1 MRKIFSGITVAAI
14 ACLMA
19 ACGGSDDK
27 AFLTPGGSPGG
38 GGSAPVASVVT
49 TTSVATIPADN
60 SSGATITALVRD
72 ANNNALSGVT
82 VAFASTA
89 GSLVVTTAMTDANGN
104 ATGTL
109 TAAGAAAGT
118 QISVTASA
126 GGQSAQVSVGVV
138 NTQQS
143 ITLLTNATQIP
154 SNNSTPATITAIVR
168 NASNALLSGT
178 MVTFSATSGAIVA
191 TQTPAGAGATPPVTA
206 GTTDA
211 NGAAQAALSTPGD
224 NQNRSITV
232 TATAGTS
239 SATIVVSVV
248 GTKLTISGPASL
260 IQGSQGTYTVSLVDS
275 AGAGIDN
282 QTVTLASANGNTL
295 SAASVTTVAGQATF
309 QVTAVNSGTD
319 SITASALGLQASQK
333 VTVSSQNF
341 TFTAPAANASIS
353 LGQSVAVTVNWKS
366 NGVPVAGQTV
376 NFSATRGT
384 LTAATAVTDA
394 NGNATV
400 MISSSTSGPAL
411 LAASATGVSAQQQVS
426 FVATTPSQIAIQ
438 ASPDTIATQGQSTI
452 TAIVRDA
459 QNNLVQGQTVN
470 FALTDITGGQ
480 LSFASVTTDSEGVA
494 QTAYTASTEPSTSNG
509 VTVTATVQGTSI
521 SASTTLTVG
530 GQTVF
535 ISLGTGNT
543 IAENA
548 SKTQFQM
555 PWVVQAVDS
564 AGNPVNNVT
573 ITLTIHSSS
582 RPDWAYQKGTYKFC
596 GSAWV
601 QVNND
606 TGIASGC
613 PGAVPPAPVWV
624 PAVQCLNEDI
634 NLTGVYEASEDT
646 NNNGKLD
653 PGDVAVATPGTL
665 TTATDGSAT
674 FTVEYPEDH
683 ALWVQTTLTAT
694 ATVQGTQS
702 STTSIF
708 QLPMLATYLTN
719 QTVDPPGLVS
729 PYGVAGVCTNPN

>member
-27 AFLTPGGSPGG
+27 AFLTPGGTSGT
-38 GGSAPVASVVT
+38 GGSTAPVASVVT
-49 TTSVATIPADN
+49 TTNVATIPADN

-118 QISVTASA
+118 QIAVTASA
-126 GGQSAQVSVGVV
+126 GGQSSQVSVGVV
-138 NTQQS
+138 SAQQTV
-143 ITLLTNATQIP
+143 TLLTSATQIP

-239 SATIVVSVV
+239 SATIAVSVV
-248 GTKLTISGPASL
+248 GTKLTLSGPASL
-260 IQGSQGTYTVSLVDS
+260 VQGSQGAYTVVLTDS
-275 AGAGIDN
+275 GGVGIPN
-282 QTVTLASANGNTL
+282 QTVTLTSAKGNTL
-295 SAASVTTVAGQATF
+295 SAASVTTDATGQASF
-309 QVTAVNSGTD
+309 QLTAVNSGADTL
-319 SITASALGLQASQK
+319 TASALGMQAGQT

-341 TFTAPAANASIS
+341 TFTAPAANASIP
-353 LGQSVAVTVNWKS
+353 LGQSVPVTVNWKS
-366 NGVPVAGQTV
+366 NGTAVTGQTV

-384 LTAATAVTDA
+384 LTAATATTDA

-400 MISSSTSGPAL
+400 MISSTTSGPAL
-411 LAASATGVSAQQQVS
+411 LAASATAVSAQQQVS
-426 FVATTPSQIAIQ
+426 FVATTPSQVAIQ
-438 ASPDTIATQGQSTI
+438 ASPDTIPTQGQSTL

-459 QNNLVQGQTVN
+459 QNNLVQGQVVN
-470 FALTDITGGQ
+470 FQLTDITGGQ

-494 QTAYTASTEPSTSNG
+494 QTVYTASSTPSTSNG
-509 VTVTATVQGTSI
+509 VTVTATVQGTAI
-521 SASTTLTVG
+521 TASTTLTVG

-543 IAENA
+543 ISENA
-548 SKTQFQM
+548 NKTQFQM
-555 PWVVQAVDS
+555 PWIVQAVDS
-564 AGNPVNNVT
+564 AGNPVNNVV

-582 RPDWAYQKGTYKFC
+582 RPNWAYQKGSYVVC
-596 GSAWV
+596 GSDWT
-601 QVNND
+601 QYNTN
-606 TGIASGC
+606 TGTPAC
-613 PGAVPPAPVWV
+613 GAGYSPP
-624 PAVQCLNEDI
+624 VQCLNEDI
-634 NLTGVYEASEDT
+634 NLTGVYEASEDI

-653 PGDVAVATPGTL
+653 PGDVAVATPGTV

-702 STTSIF
+702 STVSTFI
-708 QLPMLATYLTN
+708 LPMLAIYLT
-719 QTVDPPGLVS
+719 TTTSTPPGYIS
-729 PYGVAGVCTNPN
+729 PYGVANVCTNPN